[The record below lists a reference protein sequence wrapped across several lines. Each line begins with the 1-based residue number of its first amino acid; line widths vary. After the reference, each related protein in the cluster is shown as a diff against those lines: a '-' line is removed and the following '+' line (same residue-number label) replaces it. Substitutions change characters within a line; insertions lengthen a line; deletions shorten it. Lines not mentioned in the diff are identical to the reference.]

1 MRKDTFRIRLQAEA
15 TIEPNDRLKKF
26 IEEHDGETVELD
38 DDTKENFFDMMRKTK
53 VELTFGKE
61 VL

>member
-1 MRKDTFRIRLQAEA
+1 MGKDTFRIRLQAEA

>member
-1 MRKDTFRIRLQAEA
+1 MGKDAFRIRLQVES
-15 TIEPNDRLKKF
+15 TIEPNDKLKKF
-26 IEEHDGETVELD
+26 IEEHEGKTVELD

>member
-1 MRKDTFRIRLQAEA
+1 MGKDAFRIRLQVES
-15 TIEPNDRLKKF
+15 TIEPNDKLKKF
-26 IEEHDGETVELD
+26 IEEHEGETVELD

>member
-1 MRKDTFRIRLQAEA
+1 MGKETFRIRLQAEA
-15 TIEPNDRLKKF
+15 TIEPSEKLKKF
-26 IEEHDGETVELD
+26 IEGHEGETVELD
-38 DDTKENFFDMMRKTK
+38 DDTKESFFDMMRKTK

>member
-1 MRKDTFRIRLQAEA
+1 MGKETFKIRLQAEA
-15 TIEPNDRLKKF
+15 TIQPNDRLKKF
-26 IEEHDGETVELD
+26 IEEHEGETVELD
-38 DDTKENFFDMMRKTK
+38 DDTKENFFEMMRKTK